1 MSEEK
6 FESEKQEE
14 VENNTNN
21 LIDALNQ
28 LKQNSVSK
36 DKYNELVAQNK
47 KLLEDVINGKPSE
60 ESETPKEDPV
70 DLSEL
75 REKLFNKRE
84 QTNLEYVENALKL
97 RNEIIARGG
106 RDPFLP
112 NGHNYAVQQSD
123 IETAQKVADVFQEC
137 IDYAE
142 GDSEAFTNE
151 LQRRTNN
158 TIIRR

>member
-6 FESEKQEE
+6 IESEKQEE
-14 VENNTNN
+14 VENNTDN